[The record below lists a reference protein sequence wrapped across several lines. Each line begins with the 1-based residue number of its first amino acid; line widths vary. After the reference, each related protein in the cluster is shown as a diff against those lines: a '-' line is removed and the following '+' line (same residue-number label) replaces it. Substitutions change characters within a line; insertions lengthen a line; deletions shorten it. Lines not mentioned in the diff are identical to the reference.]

1 MRNVFTF
8 HNMGSMGLEKY
19 LKWGTQRLYI
29 WPPPLSLASL
39 RMLSPFTANTDLAEV
54 LKSVSSFCFLCPCG
68 VYLSRVKSLQE
79 RSFNQQQACWVRWS
93 HSFTEVW
100 KADLFFLSCLITS
113 ETLLC
118 FLINSLLPKTNTA
131 LENHLIASVL
141 GYMSNLMNISKSH
154 FSSRWPVGVLP
165 STVILNCLLFL
176 CNILL
181 LKYLEKRLL
190 IVPSSGDCD
199 TFEKYI

>member
-1 MRNVFTF
+1 M
-8 HNMGSMGLEKY
+8 
-19 LKWGTQRLYI
+19 
-29 WPPPLSLASL
+29 PLWSLSFQSKITPGEAL
-39 RMLSPFTANTDLAEV
+39 INRLAEWDGV
-54 LKSVSSFCFLCPCG
+54 TVSRKS
-68 VYLSRVKSLQE
+68 E
-79 RSFNQQQACWVRWS
+79 R
-93 HSFTEVW
+93 
-100 KADLFFLSCLITS
+100 LIFFFSCLITS

-154 FSSRWPVGVLP
+154 FSSSWPVGVLP

-199 TFEKYI
+199 TFKKYI